1 MSPVLE
7 LSGIGISY
15 ERPAGPPLVVASGV
29 ELSVDAGEMVCLA
42 GRSGSGKTSLLR
54 VAAGLQ
60 KPTTGTVYW
69 SDQDI
74 STFSATEL
82 ADRRRVVLAYVDQQ
96 ASMVDHLRADD
107 NALLTRVPRRLT
119 KTDRADAVAVL
130 DSLGLGD
137 RVTARADSLSGGER
151 QRLALARGILADA
164 RAMLIDEPTASLDH
178 GAAVTVVQR
187 LRSLAAE
194 GAAIVV
200 ASHDQLVIDEA
211 DKVLHFD

>member
-1 MSPVLE
+1 
-7 LSGIGISY
+7 
-15 ERPAGPPLVVASGV
+15 VVASGV

>member
-1 MSPVLE
+1 MSPVLQ
-7 LSGIGISY
+7 LCDVGISY

-29 ELSVDAGEMVCLA
+29 DLTVETGEVVCLA

-60 KPTTGTVYW
+60 RPTAGAVFW
-69 SDQDI
+69 SGEDI

-82 ADRRRVVLAYVDQQ
+82 ADRRRVVVAYVDQQ

-164 RAMLIDEPTASLDH
+164 LAMLIDEPTASLDH
-178 GAAVTVVQR
+178 AAALTVVQR
-187 LRSLAAE
+187 LRSLATA

-211 DKVLHFD
+211 DQVLHFD